1 MYRNEDEEELLT
13 DVMLGEAVMV
23 LLKADAAI
31 SSAALIRQLQVMVA
45 AENEPS
51 RQRACR
57 RAIAEVRHSLVPEQ
71 DSDAQ
76 EIRDRDNVTH
86 LFTSEGPADGTKK
99 H

>member
-13 DVMLGEAVMV
+13 DVILGEAVMV

-31 SSAALIRQLQVMVA
+31 SSAALIRQLQLMVA
-45 AENEPS
+45 AEKETF
-51 RQRACR
+51 RQRAFR
-57 RAIAEVRHSLVPEQ
+57 RAIAEVRNNQAPER
-71 DSDAQ
+71 DSDTQ